1 MQINIEGQFYK
12 ITSLLK
18 SVIVIKVKKR
28 LKNLSCLKAM
38 EEKWPKSATCDS
50 RRDSLSIK
58 NWNNWYN
65 LNGGISNRQ

>member
-38 EEKWPKSATCDS
+38 EEKRPKSATGDS